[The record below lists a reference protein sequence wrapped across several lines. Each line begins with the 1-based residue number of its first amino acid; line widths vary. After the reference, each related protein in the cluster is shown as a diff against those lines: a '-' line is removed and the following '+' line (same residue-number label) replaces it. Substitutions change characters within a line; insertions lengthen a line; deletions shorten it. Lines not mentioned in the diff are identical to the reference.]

1 MHFTGVALLAGL
13 VSAVS
18 AHFHLEYPQP
28 RGPWNM
34 PNELTFCDAYGQV
47 TTNRTTFPLNGGYYL
62 LTSEHPLW
70 TLGVIISTVPDPDN
84 FANFTD
90 SKGNY
95 QMVVNYF
102 ETSGEGA
109 FCAPINISAANIA
122 GVKDGTNVTIQFIFD
137 GGDGEL
143 YQCADLTLSA
153 NTTSLPSDVSCT
165 NATNAGVTYFS
176 SGVAPPTITLSSS
189 GAGATTTTKSA
200 ADTKAVVGVSGL
212 LLSVI
217 GGIVALA

>member
-1 MHFTGVALLAGL
+1 M
-13 VSAVS
+13 
-18 AHFHLEYPQP
+18 
-28 RGPWNM
+28 
-34 PNELTFCDAYGQV
+34 
-47 TTNRTTFPLNGGYYL
+47 
-62 LTSEHPLW
+62 
-70 TLGVIISTVPDPDN
+70 IISTVPDPDN

-143 YQCADLTLSA
+143 YQVLALGAFSA
-153 NTTSLPSDVSCT
+153 
-165 NATNAGVTYFS
+165 AS
-176 SGVAPPTITLSSS
+176 SG
-189 GAGATTTTKSA
+189 
-200 ADTKAVVGVSGL
+200 
-212 LLSVI
+212 
-217 GGIVALA
+217 